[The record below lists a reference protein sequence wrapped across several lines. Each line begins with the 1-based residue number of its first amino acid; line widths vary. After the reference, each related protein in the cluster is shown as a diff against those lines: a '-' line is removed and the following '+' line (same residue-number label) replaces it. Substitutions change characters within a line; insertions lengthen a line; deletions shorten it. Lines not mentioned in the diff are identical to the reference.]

1 MANLT
6 DKERNALQAIKCEE
20 DISDKPKAVLFMLC
34 VYMPILYLIM
44 RG

>member
-6 DKERNALQAIKCEE
+6 DNEKEALQAIKCEE
-20 DISDKPKAVLFMLC
+20 DISDKTKAVLFMLC